1 MNALAGIWLK
11 PHRSYPVDQKKG
23 PKTSFWP
30 NVVRLPQ
37 STRRAAPPPGAAK
50 EMRCVELCISITAV
64 GHCAPSPPEKKK
76 RSCLIELA
84 IVGAPRIVAVFTARQ
99 VRRRARRWCAIE
111 LVHAVSVDAEREHGT
126 LARVERAPFG
136 ADTADVTLSSGAV
149 LSTTQPTSNPFA
161 SALPATSVAQMRRH
175 ILVGALVDHVAA

>member
-1 MNALAGIWLK
+1 MWSCASL
-11 PHRSYPVDQKKG
+11 
-23 PKTSFWP
+23 
-30 NVVRLPQ
+30 LPLWV
-37 STRRAAPPPGAAK
+37 TAPPP
-50 EMRCVELCISITAV
+50 R
-64 GHCAPSPPEKKK
+64 EKN
-76 RSCLIELA
+76 RSCLIEELA

-136 ADTADVTLSSGAV
+136 SGAV